1 MSHNRFVP
9 QAIKR
14 AREKE
19 GAHVYVLQWELET
32 EIDGFEDT
40 SSIITSTEDEDEAE
54 AIVKANIECT
64 QRGLG
69 STAYMSWAAA
79 VDARD
84 AQFYLLAGQ
93 ARAYARQVLGKND
106 SNLSTAEYE
115 GLVQTG
121 VVEEDGMDIPA
132 SEPVVQKDGVEMIG
146 RVSFVLLWR
155 PQPDRPRN
163 HNDYVAACEGISTTG
178 LCWLRELALD
188 ERRGVDVVRGGPH

>member
-1 MSHNRFVP
+1 MSRRFVP

-19 GAHVYVLQWELET
+19 GAHVYVLQWELKT

-40 SSIITSTEDEDEAE
+40 SGIITSTEDEDEAE
-54 AIVKANIECT
+54 AIVKANIERT
-64 QRGLG
+64 QKGLG

-79 VDARD
+79 VEARD

-93 ARAYARQVLGKND
+93 ARAHARQVLGKND

-132 SEPVVQKDGVEMIG
+132 SEPVVQEDGVEMIG
-146 RVSFVLLWR
+146 RVSFVLLWG
-155 PQPDRPRN
+155 PQPDRSRN
-163 HNDYVAACEGISTTG
+163 HNDYVAACEAISTTG
-178 LCWLRELALD
+178 FCWLRELALD

>member
-1 MSHNRFVP
+1 MSHMFVP
-9 QAIKR
+9 QASKR

-19 GAHVYVLQWELET
+19 GAHVYVLQWELKT
-32 EIDGFEDT
+32 EVDGFEDT
-40 SSIITSTEDEDEAE
+40 SSILTSTGDEDEAE
-54 AIVKANIECT
+54 AIVKANIERT
-64 QRGLG
+64 QKGLG

-79 VDARD
+79 VEARD

-93 ARAYARQVLGKND
+93 ARAHARQVLGKND

-132 SEPVVQKDGVEMIG
+132 SEPMLQEDGVEMIG
-146 RVSFVLLWR
+146 RVSFVLLSR

-163 HNDYVAACEGISTTG
+163 HNDYVAACEAISTTG
-178 LCWLRELALD
+178 FCWLRELALD